1 MSHAKRSFQSNKES
15 IGAGD
20 FIFKKKLQATKC
32 VASLNKCGSVAP
44 FPTPLNR
51 YKYNLNMNLFTTL
64 DLTSVEVV
72 EDSASKVS
80 PTLIDKV
87 LAANFYNNYVID
99 PKGQLFGNTPC
110 GYKNFLFYLNNNN
123 N

>member
-1 MSHAKRSFQSNKES
+1 MSYASRSFKTNKES
-15 IGAGD
+15 TASGD
-20 FIFKKKLQATKC
+20 YIVKKKVQATKC
-32 VASLNKCGSVAP
+32 VSSLNRCPPPPPPSS
-44 FPTPLNR
+44 LSQ

-64 DLTSVEVV
+64 NLTPVEVV

-80 PTLIDKV
+80 PTLIDKI

-123 N
+123 

>member
-1 MSHAKRSFQSNKES
+1 MSYASRSFKTNKES
-15 IGAGD
+15 TAEGD
-20 FIFKKKLQATKC
+20 YIVKKKVQATKC
-32 VASLNKCGSVAP
+32 VPSLNRCPPPPPPPSS
-44 FPTPLNR
+44 LSQ

-64 DLTSVEVV
+64 NLTPVEVV

-123 N
+123 